1 MSRKSRQKKGRT
13 LLKKAFPTWLALPM
27 LIVSILLGAIACL
40 SPWISQPI
48 PLEDTAAV
56 SATFE
61 KAEAS
66 YSRHHLHAIHLN
78 FSDHERLTI
87 SSKISHKALLEKL
100 KTYPA
105 GTVFDMLLDGSDIL
119 ALSAGEEKILT
130 YKAAC
135 KAIAFNN
142 QFAIPI
148 VIFSFCMAAYAAWSL
163 FIHWKYR
170 RLT

>member
-1 MSRKSRQKKGRT
+1 MSRKFRQKKGRT
-13 LLKKAFPTWLALPM
+13 LLQKVFPPWLALPM
-27 LIVSILLGAIACL
+27 LIVSIFLGAIACL

-119 ALSAGEEKILT
+119 ALSIAGETILS
-130 YKAAC
+130 YEAAC
-135 KAIAFNN
+135 NAIAFDN
-142 QFAIPI
+142 QIGVPVGIFA
-148 VIFSFCMAAYAAWSL
+148 FSMAAYAAWSL